1 MGLGSNHLQVYH
13 QPSQATSSG
22 QPWITMKVLPECL
35 PHGAILPLAALLAC
49 PGFVMGFEVEYKHC
63 LNTCFSF
70 PVSQSAPRHSSF
82 SSSNS
87 KTLMIVWT
95 KSEMALDSVWAMTAG
110 ACEQDFPGT
119 PGTSRSTRPAL
130 SCVPVKPTTQ
140 PCAPLLPQPHVSPDA
155 MDLLLRLLYFKIR
168 WGY

>member
-49 PGFVMGFEVEYKHC
+49 PGFVTGFEVEYKHG

-70 PVSQSAPRHSSF
+70 PVSQRCGDCSKALLSF
-82 SSSNS
+82 FVEQQDTNDC
-87 KTLMIVWT
+87 
-95 KSEMALDSVWAMTAG
+95 LD
-110 ACEQDFPGT
+110 
-119 PGTSRSTRPAL
+119 
-130 SCVPVKPTTQ
+130 
-140 PCAPLLPQPHVSPDA
+140 
-155 MDLLLRLLYFKIR
+155 KIR
-168 WGY
+168 DGLGLRVSNDRRCL